1 MSVPGQEGSKGGRQD
16 ADRAPSRARESG
28 PGAERAREMPERTR
42 AEEERAGKVSTH
54 RRRARLSAD
63 LDMPIRLDRAAW
75 SASQQGPDPTEVALS
90 LDYVYARNDSPWP
103 RPDGAT
109 DPTEASAIL
118 PESPSASRSPSPHQP
133 SAPSGDEQWLSGPGG
148 PLSGRSIGTLR
159 IGALVRHGALGASY
173 RALDIAH
180 ERRVCAVALAPAL
193 STEPTV
199 SARVVRLAIRVTRI
213 DSLHVL
219 RLHGVEAQAGVMVLA
234 FEAADGADL
243 ATALAGAPQRDEGL
257 GGHRALAIVIQAA
270 RAPTA
275 RARAGFIHGRL
286 TPAHL
291 LIGRDGTV
299 KVDGIGLIHAAP
311 TWVGDH
317 GVEPT
322 PYSAPEQVRGLG
334 DIRSDLFSLG
344 AIFYEMLTGHLPF
357 GKGIHLSAHER
368 PPLPQTID
376 SGVGDHQ
383 QRMVMR
389 LLERDPAARIQHP
402 DELIAVLDPDYAP
415 ITAPRVEPV
424 ASAAPPPVPL
434 ATPSWIVRA
443 LVAGIALATVA
454 TLATIAVPKLR
465 SGDSA
470 EIAQLRRALTVL
482 DQPKAIPPWAEH
494 DLDELALVRGDQ
506 DPDVARWRAKLALW
520 RTLQQALGDLDRPG
534 APTRTSAET
543 ADLLRDYVALVGA
556 DDPEVA
562 RWRAKLAQ
570 AASLPSGR

>member
-1 MSVPGQEGSKGGRQD
+1 V
-16 ADRAPSRARESG
+16 
-28 PGAERAREMPERTR
+28 
-42 AEEERAGKVSTH
+42 TH
-54 RRRARLSAD
+54 
-63 LDMPIRLDRAAW
+63 
-75 SASQQGPDPTEVALS
+75 
-90 LDYVYARNDSPWP
+90 
-103 RPDGAT
+103 
-109 DPTEASAIL
+109 
-118 PESPSASRSPSPHQP
+118 
-133 SAPSGDEQWLSGPGG
+133 
-148 PLSGRSIGTLR
+148 
-159 IGALVRHGALGASY
+159 
-173 RALDIAH
+173 
-180 ERRVCAVALAPAL
+180 
-193 STEPTV
+193 
-199 SARVVRLAIRVTRI
+199 I

-243 ATALAGAPQRDEGL
+243 ASALAGAHQRDECL
-257 GGHRALAIVIQAA
+257 GGHRALDIVIQAA
-270 RAPTA
+270 RALSA
-275 RARAGFIHGRL
+275 GARAGFIHGRL

-299 KVDGIGLIHAAP
+299 KVDGIGLIHSAP

-322 PYSAPEQVRGLG
+322 PYSAPEQSRGPG

-344 AIFYEMLTGHLPF
+344 AIFYEMLTGQLPY
-357 GKGIHLSAHER
+357 GKGVHLSAHQR

-415 ITAPRVEPV
+415 ITAPRAEPA
-424 ASAAPPPVPL
+424 ASAPTPPVPQ

-454 TLATIAVPKLR
+454 TLATIAVPRLH

-470 EIAQLRRALTVL
+470 AIALLKSALAIL

-494 DLDELALVRGDQ
+494 DLDELARVRGDQ

-520 RTLQQALGDLDRPG
+520 RSLQQALGDLDRPG
-534 APTRTSAET
+534 APLRPSAES

-556 DDPEVA
+556 DDPAVE
-562 RWRAKLAQ
+562 RWRAKI
-570 AASLPSGR
+570 AAAPPSPSGR